1 MFEFLDALSWRGLEE
16 VVEFVEAV
24 EGVGNPEDEF
34 QRGSAGVLEAL
45 ERGGRDAGACSQG
58 GAGPAFEETKSPG
71 AVGEGSGVFFGGE
84 EGQVH
89 GCIVTPISG
98 IVNMISFYTLSS
110 ISRQYYI
117 R

>member
-1 MFEFLDALSWRGLEE
+1 LFEFLDALSWKGLEE

-24 EGVGNPEDEF
+24 EGVGYLEDEL
-34 QRGSAGVLEAL
+34 QGGLAGVLEAF
-45 ERGGRDAGACSQG
+45 ERGGRDAGTCSQG
-58 GAGPAFEETKSPG
+58 GAGPALEETAGPG

-89 GCIVTPISG
+89 GCIVTPTSE
-98 IVNMISFYTLSS
+98 IVNMISLYTIAS
-110 ISRQYYI
+110 ISRQNYI